1 MLGFKRQDED
11 VAVGAYDKNA
21 RQQVLAVL
29 LATALSLIIHGYL
42 LVHFPNM
49 RFDVLKTH
57 AVVESPHT
65 IELSEVLYGA
75 LAPPD
80 RSEEVYT
87 ADASADHAHPGD
99 AVDDF
104 IKNLSGWVDDAPEM
118 RDHTLAGDGAGL
130 ASPSATPE
138 RSAWEPRQEIL
149 QVEKRVVDDDL
160 AMLPRR
166 VISKT
171 PRAADA
177 PDITLPVDRR
187 FAGESLAGP
196 GESFRA
202 ARLPVAPI
210 QSRPSGGS
218 LASPDLVVPED
229 ELTIQGAEVA
239 QESKEAVTGGVTALD
254 NFIKIKV
261 YTTEDKRD
269 PDYSYFRIEI
279 DRQNEDI
286 LPVLPKDVILMQD
299 CSASMTEQKL
309 YFCRKGLSEALASL
323 GPKDRF
329 NVIGFRDGAES
340 CFKELTPVSATS
352 LSDAQTYI
360 KNMRARGDT
369 DIFRALQDVL
379 KVKPT
384 PGRPL
389 VALVVTD
396 GVPTTGV
403 TDSGSIIAQFSD
415 MNEGRV
421 SVFTMGTVKAANA
434 YLLDLL
440 SYRNKGDSLVVTSGR
455 WGIPDGL
462 KSRVTGMSRPVL
474 SDMQFQFAA
483 ASKAEVYPR
492 DIGNLYLDRPLVL
505 YGRIPKA
512 MPRMI
517 FRVVGQA
524 GDHPCDMAFEFNM
537 GDAVKGERE
546 IREEWAWQK
555 AYHLIGE
562 HTRTR
567 QSEVLRE
574 LRVLSSEYGIS
585 VPYGGIVLPRK

>member
-11 VAVGAYDKNA
+11 VAVGAYDKTA

-42 LVHFPNM
+42 LVHFPDM
-49 RFDVLKTH
+49 RFDVLKKH
-57 AVVESPHT
+57 AVAESPHT
-65 IELSEVLYGA
+65 IELSEVMYGTE
-75 LAPPD
+75 PTVD
-80 RSEEVYT
+80 RSEEAYT
-87 ADASADHAHPGD
+87 AEAGGSSDHPGD

-104 IKNLSGWVDDAPEM
+104 IRNLAGWMDDEPEM
-118 RDHTLAGDGAGL
+118 KDHKLAGDNEGL

-138 RSAWEPRQEIL
+138 RSSWTPRQEIL
-149 QVEKRVVDDDL
+149 QVEERVVDDRL
-160 AMLPRR
+160 AMLPRK
-166 VISKT
+166 VIAKG
-171 PRAADA
+171 PRASEA
-177 PDITLPVDRR
+177 PDIALPIERS
-187 FAGESLAGP
+187 FAGGSLDEP

-202 ARLPVAPI
+202 SRLPVAPI
-210 QSRPSGGS
+210 TSRASGGS
-218 LASPDLVVPED
+218 LVSPDLVVPED

-239 QESKEAVTGGVTALD
+239 EETEEAVTGGVTALD
-254 NFIKIKV
+254 NFIKIRV
-261 YTTEDKRD
+261 YTTQHKRD
-269 PDYSYFRIEI
+269 PDYTYFRIEI
-279 DRQNEDI
+279 DRENEDI

-309 YFCRKGLSEALASL
+309 YFCRQGLAEAVATL

-340 CFKELTPVSATS
+340 CFKELTAVNAKS
-352 LSDAQTYI
+352 LNQAQTYI

-379 KVKPT
+379 KIKPT

-403 TDSGSIIAQFSD
+403 TDSGSIIAQFSA
-415 MNEGRV
+415 MNDGRM

-462 KSRVTGMSRPVL
+462 KSRVKGMNRPVL

-492 DIGNLYLDRPLVL
+492 NIGHLYLDRPLVL
-505 YGRIPKA
+505 YGKIPKA

-524 GDHPCDMAFEFNM
+524 GDRPCDMAFEFNM
-537 GDAVKGERE
+537 GDAVKGEDE

-555 AYHLIGE
+555 VYHLIGE

-567 QSEVLRE
+567 QSGVLRD
-574 LRVLSSEYGIS
+574 LRLLSKEYGIA
-585 VPYGGIVLPRK
+585 VPYGGIVLPGK